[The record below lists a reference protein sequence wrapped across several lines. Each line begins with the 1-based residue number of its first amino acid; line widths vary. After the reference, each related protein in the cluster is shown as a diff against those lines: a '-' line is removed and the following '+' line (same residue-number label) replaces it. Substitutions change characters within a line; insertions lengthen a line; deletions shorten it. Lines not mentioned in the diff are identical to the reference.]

1 MLAKALNQA
10 LDVLNDTLLSRASPL
25 PHKPSCYTSP
35 LITRSKRRM
44 LWCSPLTAAAHSRM
58 IAIPRPLRLTFY
70 SLLIIAGA
78 VLAASVAIRQAER
91 QSLVDD
97 AGRANQQLALYAN
110 SLHTL
115 IERYRA
121 LPAVLALD
129 SEMIRALKGPL
140 DPATQ
145 EVLNH
150 KLERI
155 NGAAQSSTLELMD
168 RSGLAVAASNWRLP
182 SSYVGHNYAFR
193 PYFSQTRSQGTGRF
207 YAVGVTTG
215 IPGYFLS
222 SAVVDEQE
230 QFLGAMVVK
239 LEFPELERE
248 WAQGDDLLLVSDAR
262 GIVFIANKPG
272 WRYRNL
278 RPLSA
283 NDLAELKATRQYDK
297 KQLQPLDTQT
307 LQRFDE
313 NSHLVRV
320 AGPEGNANYIWESL
334 PLKAEGWT
342 LHLLRKPQVAFED
355 QRNAGLAAAG
365 LWLALVFLLLFLTQR
380 WRLARLRQR
389 SREEL
394 ERLVQERTQ
403 ALRTAQDGLVQSA
416 KLAAL
421 GQMSAALAHEIN
433 QPLTTQRMQLATL
446 RLLLD
451 HGRIDDAYQ
460 ALTPLDDMLT
470 RMAALTGH
478 LKTFARK
485 SPSGLRERLDLA
497 TVVDQSLHLLD
508 ARLRDEAIGTVLD
521 LTRPAWVRGDAI
533 RLEQVLI
540 NLLRNALDAMANKP
554 RKRLE
559 IRLHADQQLWHL
571 SVSDSGG
578 GIAEEH
584 LNNVFDPFFTTK
596 PVGDG
601 LGLGLAVSYAIVHE
615 LGGRLSVANQG
626 DGAVFTLTLP
636 IALEAPDLC

>member
-1 MLAKALNQA
+1 
-10 LDVLNDTLLSRASPL
+10 
-25 PHKPSCYTSP
+25 
-35 LITRSKRRM
+35 
-44 LWCSPLTAAAHSRM
+44 M

-78 VLAASVAIRQAER
+78 VLAAALATRHAER
-91 QSLVDD
+91 QALVDD
-97 AGRANQQLALYAN
+97 AARANQQLALYAN

-129 SEMIRALKGPL
+129 SEMISALKGPL
-140 DPATQ
+140 DAATQ
-145 EVLNH
+145 DLLNR

-155 NGAAQSSTLELMD
+155 NSAAQSSTLELMD
-168 RSGLAVAASNWRLP
+168 RTGLAVAASNWKLP

-193 PYFSQTRSQGTGRF
+193 PYFRQTLSQGTGRF

-215 IPGYFLS
+215 VPGYFLS
-222 SAVVDEQE
+222 SAVLDEHE

-248 WAQGDDLLLVSDAR
+248 WAQGNDLLLVSDAR
-262 GIVFIANKPG
+262 GIVFIANQPG

-283 NDLAELKATRQYDK
+283 SDLAELTATRQYDK
-297 KQLQPLDTQT
+297 KQLQSLETQT

-313 NSHLVRV
+313 NSHLMRV
-320 AGPEGNANYIWESL
+320 NGPDGNARYIWESL
-334 PLKAEGWT
+334 PLKGEGWT
-342 LHLLRKPQVAFED
+342 LHLLRKPQFAFED

-365 LWLALVFLLLFLTQR
+365 SWLALVFLVLFLTQR
-380 WRLARLRQR
+380 WRLARMRQR

-394 ERLVQERTQ
+394 EQLVEERTQ

-433 QPLTTQRMQLATL
+433 QPLTAQRMQLATL

-451 HGRIDDAYQ
+451 HGRVEDAYK

-497 TVVDQSLHLLD
+497 SVVDQALQL
-508 ARLRDEAIGTVLD
+508 LRDEGIGTVLD

-559 IRLHADQQLWHL
+559 IRLHADEQLWQL
-571 SVSDSGG
+571 TVSDSGG

-584 LNNVFDPFFTTK
+584 LNSVFDPFFTTK

-615 LGGRLSVANQG
+615 LGGRLCVANRG

-636 IALEAPDLC
+636 IALETPELC